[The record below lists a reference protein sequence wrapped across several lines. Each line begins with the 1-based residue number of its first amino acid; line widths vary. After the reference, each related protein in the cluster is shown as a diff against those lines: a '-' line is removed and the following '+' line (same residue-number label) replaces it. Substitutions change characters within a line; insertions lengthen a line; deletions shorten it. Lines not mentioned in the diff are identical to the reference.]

1 METSIGRTLAS
12 VMAAEEL
19 ENKFL
24 RTIKDPINEKG
35 KWQTGCTKKLPSG
48 ILNSSGI
55 KSRKADREKHCK
67 KLTALDKGS
76 FRIKNCLSNCGTQL
90 DEGGNT
96 PITIQSVHSNIILLS
111 CQKLIIVIYSV

>member
-35 KWQTGCTKKLPSG
+35 KWQTGCKKITKWNPKFEWDQEQ
-48 ILNSSGI
+48 
-55 KSRKADREKHCK
+55 KDRQGE
-67 KLTALDKGS
+67 ALRRTDGA
-76 FRIKNCLSNCGTQL
+76 R
-90 DEGGNT
+90 
-96 PITIQSVHSNIILLS
+96 
-111 CQKLIIVIYSV
+111 